1 MAKLTRRDKIG
12 LVVLISIFVVFGIIL
27 AIMTE
32 RPTGETRGFENNV
45 LIQQRMKN
53 LENR

>member
-12 LVVLISIFVVFGIIL
+12 LAILISIFVVLGIIL
-27 AIMTE
+27 AVTTD
-32 RPTGETRGFENNV
+32 RPTGEVRGFENNV
-45 LIQQRMKN
+45 LIEQRMRN

>member
-12 LVVLISIFVVFGIIL
+12 LAVLVLIFVVFGIIL
-27 AIMTE
+27 AVTTE
-32 RPTGETRGFENNV
+32 RPSGPSRSFENNV
-45 LIQQRMKN
+45 IVERRLQN

>member
-12 LVVLISIFVVFGIIL
+12 LAILISIFLVFGLIL
-27 AIMTE
+27 AVMTE

-45 LIQQRMKN
+45 LIEQRMKN